1 MSNKMEILGNQKID
15 KNRKIYECK
24 FCNVLTYKKT
34 DYIKHIDTIKHKR
47 KCLETNN
54 RQISNDIYDCIC
66 GKKYTNNSGLWK
78 HKQKCYYITNKPEEI
93 NNSQPN
99 EDKVQQLTEIIKTLI
114 TENSEIKN
122 LVIVQQQNMMVQQN
136 VVTELIKNGITN
148 THNTM
153 TNCNNNNKTFNLNVF
168 LNETCKDAMNMS
180 EFINSLQIEYDDFEK
195 VGEIGFVNG
204 ISNIIIKNL
213 KELDVTQ
220 RPLHCTD
227 KKREVVYVKEDNIW
241 QKEDENY
248 TKTRKLIKKT
258 ADKNTRLLPE
268 FKKRYPDCGKSSSKY
283 SDKYDLLIIETMGG
297 SGDNDFEKETKI
309 LKNITREVVINKVL

>member
-1 MSNKMEILGNQKID
+1 METLGN
-15 KNRKIYECK
+15 KNQAKKSIEYYCEKCDFKSCK
-24 FCNVLTYKKT
+24 KDNFTNHLQ
-34 DYIKHIDTIKHKR
+34 TIKHKR
-47 KCLETNN
+47 NNLETKSSKNK
-54 RQISNDIYDCIC
+54 QISYNCIC
-66 GKKYTNNSGLWK
+66 GKKYNNNSGLWK
-78 HKQKCYYITNKPEEI
+78 HKKKCLDKEPSEI
-93 NNSQPN
+93 SDTT

-122 LVIVQQQNMMVQQN
+122 LVIVQQNTM
-136 VVTELIKNGITN
+136 TELVKNGIN
-148 THNTM
+148 SNS
-153 TNCNNNNKTFNLNVF
+153 NNNNVNTTNINSNNKSFNLNFF

-213 KELDVTQ
+213 KDLDVTQ

-227 KKREVVYVKEDNIW
+227 KKREVVYVKEDNKW
-241 QKEDENY
+241 EKEDENY

-258 ADKNTRLLPE
+258 ADKNTRLIPE

-297 SGDNDFEKETKI
+297 SGDNDYEKETKI
-309 LKNITREVVINKVL
+309 LKNIAREVFINKVL

>member
-1 MSNKMEILGNQKID
+1 
-15 KNRKIYECK
+15 
-24 FCNVLTYKKT
+24 
-34 DYIKHIDTIKHKR
+34 
-47 KCLETNN
+47 
-54 RQISNDIYDCIC
+54 
-66 GKKYTNNSGLWK
+66 LWK
-78 HKQKCYYITNKPEEI
+78 HKKKCNYQKKTVENQQINTNNI
-93 NNSQPN
+93 N
-99 EDKVQQLTEIIKTLI
+99 EDKVQQLTDIIKTLI

-122 LVIVQQQNMMVQQN
+122 LVLVQQN
-136 VVTELIKNGITN
+136 TVTELVKNGITN
-148 THNTM
+148 NSNNT
-153 TNCNNNNKTFNLNVF
+153 NNNNNTTILNNSNNKTFNLQIF

-213 KELDVTQ
+213 KDLDVTQ

-227 KKREVVYVKEDNIW
+227 KKREVVYVKEDNKW
-241 QKEDENY
+241 EKEDENY

-258 ADKNTRLLPE
+258 ADKNMRLLPE

-297 SGDNDFEKETKI
+297 SGDNDLEKETKI
-309 LKNITREVVINKVL
+309 LKNITKEVVINKVL

>member
-1 MSNKMEILGNQKID
+1 MDIFGNPNIA
-15 KNRKIYECK
+15 KNRKKYNCEKCDYIT
-24 FCNVLTYKKT
+24 CNKT
-34 DYIKHIDTIKHKR
+34 DYIKHSHTKKH
-47 KCLETNN
+47 TGNN
-54 RQISNDIYDCIC
+54 FPSISIEKSQKIATKYECVC
-66 GKKYTNNSGLWK
+66 GKKYTDNSGLWK
-78 HKQKCYYITNKPEEI
+78 HKKKCTYNNNIDILNNDNLIVEKLTSLIMDVIKQNQDTVKDVVKQNQEAIKQTNELALKITDVYKHQT
-93 NNSQPN
+93 NN
-99 EDKVQQLTEIIKTLI
+99 TI
-114 TENSEIKN
+114 
-122 LVIVQQQNMMVQQN
+122 
-136 VVTELIKNGITN
+136 
-148 THNTM
+148 

-268 FKKRYPDCGKSSSKY
+268 FKRRYPDCGKSTSKY

-309 LKNITREVVINKVL
+309 LKNIAREVFINKVL

>member
-1 MSNKMEILGNQKID
+1 MSSGNTCNKKVAKVANALYICD
-15 KNRKIYECK
+15 KCSKEYHSRKGLWQHTK
-24 FCNVLTYKKT
+24 V
-34 DYIKHIDTIKHKR
+34 
-47 KCLETNN
+47 CLE
-54 RQISNDIYDCIC
+54 
-66 GKKYTNNSGLWK
+66 K
-78 HKQKCYYITNKPEEI
+78 EVI
-93 NNSQPN
+93 NEN
-99 EDKVQQLTEIIKTLI
+99 KVQQLTEIIKTLI
-114 TENSEIKN
+114 TENLEIKN
-122 LVIVQQQNMMVQQN
+122 LVMVQQQNMIVQQN
-136 VVTELIKNGITN
+136 TVTELVRNGIIHNSNNTTN
-148 THNTM
+148 INSHN
-153 TNCNNNNKTFNLNVF
+153 KAFNLQFF

-213 KELDVTQ
+213 KDLDVTQ

-227 KKREVVYVKEDNIW
+227 KKREVVYVKEDNKW
-241 QKEDENY
+241 EKEDENY

-258 ADKNTRLLPE
+258 ADKNTRLIPE

-309 LKNITREVVINKVL
+309 LKNITREVFINKVL

>member
-1 MSNKMEILGNQKID
+1 VTHGNEKNEKNENKYSCDN
-15 KNRKIYECK
+15 C
-24 FCNVLTYKKT
+24 YKK
-34 DYIKHIDTIKHKR
+34 Y
-47 KCLETNN
+47 
-54 RQISNDIYDCIC
+54 
-66 GKKYTNNSGLWK
+66 NSRNGLWK
-78 HKQKCYYITNKPEEI
+78 HKQNCTKVLDIKKVE
-93 NNSQPN
+93 S
-99 EDKVQQLTEIIKTLI
+99 DKTLELTDIIKTLI
-114 TENSEIKN
+114 KENSDMKN
-122 LVIVQQQNMMVQQN
+122 MVME
-136 VVTELIKNGITN
+136 VVKTGITN
-148 THNTM
+148 NSNNTNIS
-153 TNCNNNNKTFNLNVF
+153 NCNNKTFNLNVF

-180 EFINSLQIEYDDFEK
+180 DFINSLQIEYDDFEK

-213 KELDVTQ
+213 KDLDITQ

-227 KKREVVYVKEDNIW
+227 RKREVVYVKEDNKW
-241 QKEDENY
+241 EKEDENY

-309 LKNITREVVINKVL
+309 LKNITREVFINKVL

>member
-1 MSNKMEILGNQKID
+1 MSIGDTKVAKVAKVAKQNFTCD
-15 KNRKIYECK
+15 K
-24 FCNVLTYKKT
+24 
-34 DYIKHIDTIKHKR
+34 
-47 KCLETNN
+47 
-54 RQISNDIYDCIC
+54 C
-66 GKKYTNNSGLWK
+66 GKEYNSNNGLWK
-78 HKQKCYYITNKPEEI
+78 HKKKCNNEEATNNDNLIVEKLTYLIVDVVKQNQCIIKQNQELTTKITEVCKYQ
-93 NNSQPN
+93 NNSN
-99 EDKVQQLTEIIKTLI
+99 NTTIMNN
-114 TENSEIKN
+114 NS
-122 LVIVQQQNMMVQQN
+122 
-136 VVTELIKNGITN
+136 
-148 THNTM
+148 
-153 TNCNNNNKTFNLNVF
+153 NNKTFNLNMF

-227 KKREVVYVKEDNIW
+227 KKREVMYVKEDNIW

-297 SGDNDFEKETKI
+297 SGDNDYEKETKI
-309 LKNITREVVINKVL
+309 LKNIAREVFINKTL

>member
-1 MSNKMEILGNQKID
+1 METLGDIKKTKKDPQYCCSKCNFNTCNKTKYTIHLNTLKHKSVTIGDIGD
-15 KNRKIYECK
+15 
-24 FCNVLTYKKT
+24 KKT
-34 DYIKHIDTIKHKR
+34 DINILSCE
-47 KCLETNN
+47 KCFK
-54 RQISNDIYDCIC
+54 QY
-66 GKKYTNNSGLWK
+66 NSRNGLWK
-78 HKQKCYYITNKPEEI
+78 HKKQCSVINKEM
-93 NNSQPN
+93 NNET

-122 LVIVQQQNMMVQQN
+122 LVIVQQNTM
-136 VVTELIKNGITN
+136 TELVKNGITN
-148 THNTM
+148 NNSHNTI
-153 TNCNNNNKTFNLNVF
+153 NSHNKAFNLNFF

-180 EFINSLQIEYDDFEK
+180 DFINSLQIEYDDFEK

-213 KELDVTQ
+213 KDLDVTQ

-227 KKREVVYVKEDNIW
+227 KKREVVYVKEDNKW
-241 QKEDENY
+241 EKEDENY

-258 ADKNTRLLPE
+258 ADKNTRLIPE

-309 LKNITREVVINKVL
+309 LKNIAREVFINKVL

>member
-1 MSNKMEILGNQKID
+1 METFSNQKKTKKVQNYYCEKCDFITCN
-15 KNRKIYECK
+15 KTK
-24 FCNVLTYKKT
+24 FNNHLQTKK
-34 DYIKHIDTIKHKR
+34 HFS
-47 KCLETNN
+47 N
-54 RQISNDIYDCIC
+54 ISQQSATKKGPQNECIC
-66 GKKYTNNSGLWK
+66 GKKYYDRSGLWR
-78 HKQKCYYITNKPEEI
+78 HKLKCLQSQSNEEKY
-93 NNSQPN
+93 
-99 EDKVQQLTEIIKTLI
+99 DKVQELTEVIKCLVKD
-114 TENSEIKN
+114 NSEIKN
-122 LVIVQQQNMMVQQN
+122 IVME
-136 VVTELIKNGITN
+136 VVKNGIN
-148 THNTM
+148 NNSHNTII
-153 TNCNNNNKTFNLNVF
+153 NSNNKAFNLNFF

-213 KELDVTQ
+213 KDLDITQ

-227 KKREVVYVKEDNIW
+227 KKREVMYVKEDNKW
-241 QKEDENY
+241 EKEDEHY

-297 SGDNDFEKETKI
+297 LGDNDLEKETKI
-309 LKNITREVVINKVL
+309 LKNIAKEVFIDKSL

>member
-1 MSNKMEILGNQKID
+1 
-15 KNRKIYECK
+15 
-24 FCNVLTYKKT
+24 
-34 DYIKHIDTIKHKR
+34 
-47 KCLETNN
+47 
-54 RQISNDIYDCIC
+54 
-66 GKKYTNNSGLWK
+66 
-78 HKQKCYYITNKPEEI
+78 
-93 NNSQPN
+93 
-99 EDKVQQLTEIIKTLI
+99 LTEIIKTLI

-122 LVIVQQQNMMVQQN
+122 LVVVQQQNMTIQQKNMMTQQN
-136 VVTELIKNGITN
+136 TMTELVKNGIN
-148 THNTM
+148 NNSHNTI
-153 TNCNNNNKTFNLNVF
+153 NSNNKAFNLNFF

-180 EFINSLQIEYDDFEK
+180 EFISSLQIEYDDFEK

-213 KELDVTQ
+213 KDLDVTQ

-227 KKREVVYVKEDNIW
+227 KKREVVYVKEDNKW
-241 QKEDENY
+241 EKEDENY

-258 ADKNTRLLPE
+258 ADKNTRLIPE

-309 LKNITREVVINKVL
+309 LKNIAREVFINKMTA